1 LRKNSNSASILEASI
16 GTRPASSRSS
26 TADTGNRRAPK
37 TRVDLSKT
45 PLIGAIAGDIIG
57 STRERHPEKDYGLDL
72 FKEGSRFTDDTV
84 MLLAVAE
91 AAMSNGDYAS
101 HLRKV
106 CKRHPGAGYGRLFS
120 SWVGSSVAGPY
131 KSWGNGSAVR
141 AIALGWIYKD
151 HDSLHRQ
158 SRLSAEVTHNHD
170 EGLKGADA
178 AVQAVSLARMGASKD
193 ILKSYMELSYGY
205 DLSKTDDDIR
215 PANGFDVS
223 CQVTVPHAVICFLCS
238 TSYEDC
244 VRRAVSLGGDADS
257 LGCLAGAIAQAY
269 YDYVPLHIAHT
280 AYGML
285 TKDLRRI
292 LLRFDRWL
300 RGA

>member
-1 LRKNSNSASILEASI
+1 MTRKSKSGSLQVQGI
-16 GTRPASSRSS
+16 GTRSASSQSS
-26 TADTGNRRAPK
+26 TLRSNPPSRGRIDVCK
-37 TRVDLSKT
+37 L

-57 STRERHPEKDYGLDL
+57 STRERHPERDYGLEL
-72 FKEGSRFTDDTV
+72 FKEDSRFTDDTV

-106 CKRHPGAGYGRLFS
+106 CRRHPKAGYGTLFS
-120 SWVGSSVAGPY
+120 SWVGSSAAGPY
-131 KSWGNGSAVR
+131 GSWGNGSAVR

-151 HDSLHRQ
+151 YSSLHEQ
-158 SRLSAEVTHNHD
+158 SRLSAEVTHDHD

-178 AVQAVSLARMGASKD
+178 AVQAVSLVRMGASKD

-215 PANGFDVS
+215 PGNTFDVS
-223 CQVTVPHAVICFLCS
+223 CQVTVPHAIVCFLCS
-238 TSYEDC
+238 SSYEDC
-244 VRRAVSLGGDADS
+244 IRRAVSLGGDADS

-269 YDYVPLHIAHT
+269 YDYVPGHIAHT
-280 AYGML
+280 AYHML
-285 TKDLRRI
+285 TKDLKRI

-300 RGA
+300 SRN